1 MNYCRFLVILFVCL
15 FSFQGVAEDNKTKV
29 IIKGNLLTPPPCK
42 VNDGNLIEV
51 NFGPVAIK
59 TINGYEQKRELN
71 YQITCEQNLNNW
83 NMFLSI
89 DGAKSSFDNNGLK
102 TNINDLA
109 VKFML
114 GNSIM
119 DLNKKYAVDLNNPET
134 IWAVLVK
141 KQNSELAPGNFVSGG
156 TLFVEY
162 Q

>member
-15 FSFQGVAEDNKTKV
+15 FSFQSVAEDNKAKV

-51 NFGPVAIK
+51 NFGPIATK
-59 TINGYEQKRELN
+59 TINGYEQKREIN

-89 DGAKSSFDNNGLK
+89 DGAKSSFDNNGIK

-114 GNSIM
+114 GNTIM
-119 DLNKKYAVDLNNPET
+119 ELNKKYAVNLNNPET